1 MDGLTDM
8 RTDSPCV
15 LQKFVPLRSTALL
28 TSKDNLRGHSDLW
41 FKGVILLDKIEGLSS
56 ENNFFLWSILTVV
69 THKIS
74 SSIAYQLLKILHHF
88 IQLMFFPIKLSKRTG
103 RQWVLGKKIFL
114 FVLLCLI
121 LWQWFFFYTT
131 LWLTSTLSLMHHN
144 ENSCWYSIT
153 ESPLEKSSIKLPSTL
168 FLSA

>member
-1 MDGLTDM
+1 MSIIPIDM
-8 RTDSPCV
+8 ATI
-15 LQKFVPLRSTALL
+15 FVSILKMVDFEPLL
-28 TSKDNLRGHSDLW
+28 TSQIPCSLRLRL
-41 FKGVILLDKIEGLSS
+41 ILLDEIEGFSS

-74 SSIAYQLLKILHHF
+74 SSIAYQLLKILHQF
-88 IQLMFFPIKLSKRTG
+88 IQLMYFPIKLSKRTG

-144 ENSCWYSIT
+144 ENSCRYSIT